1 MLVSIIITNYNY
13 SKYLKDCLE
22 SCFNQSF
29 IEKNYEV
36 ILVDDCSFDQSKAI
50 AKKYLKKSNFQ
61 LIINKKN
68 LGVAASSNIGI
79 RASRGKFFVRVDSDD
94 YVNKNFIKFLYN
106 YLKRNPNILGVTS
119 DYYYFYGNKKR
130 IKKVSYKKKPISC
143 GVLYNKKKLLKLG
156 IYNNKFKHREEE
168 ELRKRLGKKYILKNL
183 SKPLYN
189 YRMHNTNKTKN
200 KSSMKEFKIKLSKLY
215 N

>member
-1 MLVSIIITNYNY
+1 M
-13 SKYLKDCLE
+13 
-22 SCFNQSF
+22 
-29 IEKNYEV
+29 
-36 ILVDDCSFDQSKAI
+36 
-50 AKKYLKKSNFQ
+50 
-61 LIINKKN
+61 
-68 LGVAASSNIGI
+68 
-79 RASRGKFFVRVDSDD
+79 
-94 YVNKNFIKFLYN
+94 
-106 YLKRNPNILGVTS
+106 
-119 DYYYFYGNKKR
+119 
-130 IKKVSYKKKPISC
+130 
-143 GVLYNKKKLLKLG
+143 LKLG